1 MTIIQENLRIAQA
14 YVDSVNAHD
23 RDAMGQNLADDL
35 KVEVA
40 TGAHCPMTKSEFL
53 AYNENYINAFPDV
66 RFDIT
71 FTVSE
76 GAFIV
81 LHWNVSGTHTETLTS
96 PKGGIIVPTGK
107 KATASGCST
116 FEIRNGKITRAWI
129 IWDMATLLAQL
140 GLLSTI

>member
-1 MTIIQENLRIAQA
+1 MTIKQENLRIAQG
-14 YVDSVNAHD
+14 YVGSVNAHD
-23 RDAMGQNLADDL
+23 LTEMGQYLADDL

-40 TGAHCPMTKSEFL
+40 TGAHCPMTKSQFL
-53 AYNENYINAFPDV
+53 TYNGNYINAFPDM

-76 GAFIV
+76 GRFIV
-81 LHWNVSGTHTETLTS
+81 LHWDASGTHTETLTS

-107 KATASGCST
+107 KASARGCST
-116 FEIRNGKITRAWI
+116 FEIQDGKIARAWI

-140 GLLSTI
+140 GLLSTL

>member
-1 MTIIQENLRIAQA
+1 MTIEQENLRIAQA
-14 YVDSVNAHD
+14 YVDSINAHD
-23 RDAMGQNLADDL
+23 LDAMGQYLDDDL

-53 AYNENYINAFPDV
+53 AYNANYINAFPDV
-66 RFDIT
+66 HFDLS
-71 FTVSE
+71 FTVTE

-81 LHWNVSGTHTETLTS
+81 LHWDASGTHTETLTS

-107 KATASGCST
+107 RASARGCST
-116 FEIRNGKITRAWI
+116 FEIRDGKITRAWI